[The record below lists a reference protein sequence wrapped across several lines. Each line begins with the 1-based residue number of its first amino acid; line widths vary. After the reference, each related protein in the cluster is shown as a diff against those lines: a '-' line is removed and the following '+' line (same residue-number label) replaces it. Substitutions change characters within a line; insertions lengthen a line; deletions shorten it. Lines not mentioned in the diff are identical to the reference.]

1 LGRGLAKYH
10 AAAGRIHGS
19 TVRGAQKEPTM
30 DKVLSVLISVGI
42 IIFGAWVVAATIA
55 TGWPL
60 VRTLMALFPIL
71 TGFIS
76 LYDSHLWGRVRE
88 G

>member
-1 LGRGLAKYH
+1 
-10 AAAGRIHGS
+10 
-19 TVRGAQKEPTM
+19 M
-30 DKVLSVLISVGI
+30 DKALSVLISVGI

-76 LYDSHLWGRVRE
+76 SMIPTCGAGLGRDSLESGACGTPHPPSPARCE
-88 G
+88 